1 MEISAD
7 IHLTR
12 SAGFTLDVNITVQ
25 PNGITALY
33 GPSGSGK
40 STLLRLLAG
49 LERGRPGDRIRI
61 TNGNRVWQDETTFVP
76 PEKRG
81 IGFVFQQQQLFP
93 HLSVQGNL
101 HFAMNRQHTQNNLD
115 AQQVY
120 DWLHLTP
127 LLDKE
132 INQLSG
138 GEAQRVAIARVLLN
152 GAKCILL
159 DEPLGS
165 IDSASKS
172 RILPYLDR
180 LHRNLQIPM
189 VYVSHSY
196 EEITYLADYLFVL
209 DAGKIKS
216 KGSLLEL
223 SSTLELN
230 SAEGESA
237 AAVIQCTVSK
247 HDLTYRLSE
256 LDFEGA
262 KIFVNAQNYQV
273 DDSVRVRIPARDVSI
288 ATSQPGNSSILN
300 ILEVEIVS
308 FEEGPGPSILVR
320 LRRNKQFILARITR
334 KSLNILNLQ
343 PGQKVYAQIKSV
355 ALLMEH
361 TDE

>member
-12 SAGFTLDVNITVQ
+12 NAGFILDVDITVR
-25 PNGITALY
+25 PRGITALY

-49 LERGRPGDRIRI
+49 LERGTDKDRIRI
-61 TNGNRVWQDETTFVP
+61 TSENTVWQDETTFVP

-93 HLSVQGNL
+93 HLTVQGNL
-101 HFAMNRQHTQNNLD
+101 NFALNRQHTQNDLD
-115 AQQVY
+115 VPQVY
-120 DWLHLTP
+120 EWLHLMP
-127 LLDKE
+127 LMGKE

-165 IDSASKS
+165 IDTASRS

-189 VYVSHSY
+189 VYVTHSY

-209 DAGKIKS
+209 DEGKIKS

-237 AAVIQCTVSK
+237 AAVIQCTVAK
-247 HDLTYRLSE
+247 HDLAYHLSE

-262 KIFVNAQNYQV
+262 TIFVNAENYRV
-273 DDSVRVRIPARDVSI
+273 DESLRVRIPARDVSI
-288 ATSQPGNSSILN
+288 ATTQPDNSSILN
-300 ILEVEIVS
+300 VLEVEVVS
-308 FEEGPGPSILVR
+308 FEENPGPSVLVR
-320 LRRNKQFILARITR
+320 LRRNKQFILARITK
-334 KSLNILNLQ
+334 KSLSILNLQ

-355 ALLMEH
+355 ALIMEN
-361 TDE
+361 TGE

>member
-1 MEISAD
+1 MEIRAD

-12 SAGFTLDVNITVQ
+12 SAGFILDMNITVQ
-25 PNGITALY
+25 PNGITALF

-49 LERGRPGDRIRI
+49 LERGTVQDRIRI
-61 TNGNRVWQDETTFVP
+61 TSDDTVWQDETTFVP

-93 HLSVQGNL
+93 HLNVQENL
-101 HFAMNRQHTQNNLD
+101 LFALNRQHTQNDLD
-115 AQQVY
+115 ADQVY
-120 DWLHLTP
+120 EWLNLMP
-127 LLDKE
+127 LLDKNV
-132 INQLSG
+132 NQLSG

-152 GAKCILL
+152 GARCILL

-165 IDSASKS
+165 IDTASRS

-196 EEITYLADYLFVL
+196 EEISYLADYLFVL
-209 DAGKIKS
+209 EDGKIKS

-230 SAEGESA
+230 STEGDSA
-237 AAVIQCTVSK
+237 AAVIQCRVSR

-262 KIFVNAQNYQV
+262 KIFVNAENYQV
-273 DDSVRVRIPARDVSI
+273 DDSVRLRIPARDVSI
-288 ATSQPGNSSILN
+288 ATSQPVNSSILN
-300 ILEVEIVS
+300 ILEVEVVS
-308 FEEGPGPSILVR
+308 FEESPGPSILVR
-320 LRRNKQFILARITR
+320 LRRNNQFILARITR
-334 KSLNILNLQ
+334 KSLNILNIQ

-355 ALLMEH
+355 ALLMEN
-361 TDE
+361 TSE

>member
-1 MEISAD
+1 MEIRAD

-12 SAGFTLDVNITVQ
+12 SAGFILDMNITVQ
-25 PNGITALY
+25 PNGITALF

-49 LERGRPGDRIRI
+49 LERGTVQDRIRI
-61 TNGNRVWQDETTFVP
+61 TSDDTVWQDETTFVP

-93 HLSVQGNL
+93 HLNVQENL
-101 HFAMNRQHTQNNLD
+101 LFALNRQHTQNDLD
-115 AQQVY
+115 ADQVY
-120 DWLHLTP
+120 EWLNLMP
-127 LLDKE
+127 LLDKNV
-132 INQLSG
+132 NQLSG

-152 GAKCILL
+152 GARCILL

-165 IDSASKS
+165 IDTASRS

-196 EEITYLADYLFVL
+196 EEISYLADYLFVL
-209 DAGKIKS
+209 EDGKIKS
-216 KGSLLEL
+216 KGSLPEL

-230 SAEGESA
+230 SAEGDSA
-237 AAVIQCTVSK
+237 AAVIQCRVSR

-262 KIFVNAQNYQV
+262 KIFVNAENYQV
-273 DDSVRVRIPARDVSI
+273 DDSVRLRIPARDVSI
-288 ATSQPGNSSILN
+288 ATSQPVNSSILN
-300 ILEVEIVS
+300 ILEVEVVS
-308 FEEGPGPSILVR
+308 FEESPGPSILVR
-320 LRRNKQFILARITR
+320 LRRNNQFILARITR
-334 KSLNILNLQ
+334 KSLNILNIQ

-355 ALLMEH
+355 ALLMES
-361 TDE
+361 TSE